1 MKRRHALLSLIALGF
16 SASVAKAQPANKVW
30 RLGYL
35 SSASGPDE
43 LLEGAFLQELRRLG
57 YIEGGNVQ
65 IEYRWGGGSTERL
78 QKLAS
83 ELVRLKVDV
92 IVAGPTNA
100 ALAAKNATSTIPIV
114 ISTAD
119 PVGAG
124 LVASLARPGGNVTGV
139 AANSTEIAAKRL
151 QLLREAVP
159 KAARIALFVSNSVA
173 GKLMVTEMRAAAKQ
187 MGFAL
192 VVQEHPATTDGL
204 AAAFAAMQSERA
216 QALIVQ
222 QGAFTTENRKQIAD
236 LARKMRLPSM
246 FESRG
251 PVDAGGFMSYGT
263 NQSGLRRRVAHYV
276 DLILKGAKPAEL
288 PVELPTK
295 LEMVINLKTAKALGV
310 NIPRALQL
318 RADEVLQ

>member
-159 KAARIALFVSNSVA
+159 KAARIALLVSNSVA

-318 RADEVLQ
+318 QADEVLQ

>member
-16 SASVAKAQPANKVW
+16 SASVSKAQQANKVW
-30 RLGYL
+30 RIGYL
-35 SSASGPDE
+35 SAASGPDE
-43 LLEGAFLQELRRLG
+43 LLDGAFLQALRSLG
-57 YIEGGNVQ
+57 YIEGRNVL
-65 IEYRWGGGSTERL
+65 IEYRWAGGNNERM
-78 QKLAS
+78 QEFAA
-83 ELVRLKVDV
+83 ELVRIKVDV
-92 IVAGPTNA
+92 IVASPTTA
-100 ALAAKNATSTIPIV
+100 ALAAKHATSTIPIV

-119 PVGAG
+119 PVGSG

-159 KAARIALFVSNSVA
+159 KAARIALLVSNSVA
-173 GKLMVTEMRAAAKQ
+173 GKLMVTEMQAAAKQ
-187 MGFAL
+187 VGFTL
-192 VVQEHPATTDGL
+192 VVQVQPATTDGL
-204 AAAFAAMQSERA
+204 AAAFAAMQSARA

-222 QGAFTTENRKQIAD
+222 QNAFTTEHRKQIAD

-263 NQSGLRRRVAHYV
+263 NQSGSRRRVAHYV
-276 DLILKGAKPAEL
+276 DLVLKGAKPAHL
-288 PVELPTK
+288 PVELPTMFE
-295 LEMVINLKTAKALGV
+295 LVINLKTAKALGV

-318 RADEVLQ
+318 QADEVLQ

>member
-1 MKRRHALLSLIALGF
+1 MKRRHALLSLMALGF
-16 SASVAKAQPANKVW
+16 SASVAKAQQANRVW
-30 RLGYL
+30 RLGHL
-35 SSASGPDE
+35 SLRSGPDE
-43 LLEGAFLQELRRLG
+43 LLEGAFLQQMRSLG
-57 YIEGGNVQ
+57 YIEGRNLQ
-65 IEYRWGGGSTERL
+65 IEYRWAGGNSERL
-78 QKLAS
+78 QDFAA

-92 IVAGPTNA
+92 IVASPTGV

-151 QLLREAVP
+151 QVLREAVP
-159 KAARIALFVSNSVA
+159 KAARIALLVANSVP
-173 GKLMVTEMRAAAKQ
+173 GKLMVAEMQAAAKQ
-187 MGFAL
+187 MGFTL
-192 VVQEHPATTDGL
+192 IVQEQPATDEGL
-204 AAAFAAMQSERA
+204 AVAFAAMQTNRA

-222 QGAFTTENRKQIAD
+222 QNSLTTGNRKQIAD
-236 LARKMRLPSM
+236 LAMKMRLPSM

-276 DLILKGAKPAEL
+276 DLILKGAKPADL

-295 LEMVINLKTAKALGV
+295 FELVINLKTAGALG
-310 NIPRALQL
+310 ISMPQSLLLQ
-318 RADEVLQ
+318 ADEVLQ

>member
-30 RLGYL
+30 RIGYL

-159 KAARIALFVSNSVA
+159 KAARIALLVSNSVA

-318 RADEVLQ
+318 QADEVLQ